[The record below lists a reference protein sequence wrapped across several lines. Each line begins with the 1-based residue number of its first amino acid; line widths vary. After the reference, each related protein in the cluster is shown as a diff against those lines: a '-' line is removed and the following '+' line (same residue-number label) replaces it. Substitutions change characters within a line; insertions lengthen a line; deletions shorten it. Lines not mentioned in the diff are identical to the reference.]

1 MRIVFGPDDRAELR
15 ERIEALETENRG
27 YSDIVTN
34 ALVDAAAGDASDGY
48 LAAMEIAAGQL
59 SRAFAAATITGR
71 AAPRFRPWIMAD
83 IGRALIEEGEAVWL
97 RDGPRL
103 IRAVSYGRNIEDGS
117 YDLALS
123 DGRSVA
129 APPGRV
135 LHARWKQDPTTGRGT
150 GPLGT
155 ARTLRAMTQK
165 LEASMSSELNAEV
178 GYLLPLPTDGGSSV
192 IDEFRKQ
199 LANLRGKIAVV
210 ETTRGGWGDGPSQA
224 PRREYDLMR
233 LGPAIPASS
242 VDLFASARNAVLTAC
257 GYPVAL
263 MGMEDGTAQREA
275 WRRYLHGTVAPLGRI
290 VADAAAMAGL
300 AVELNF
306 ETLFASDI
314 QGRARAFQSLV
325 GGGMDIAKAAAA
337 SGLLQADD

>member
-1 MRIVFGPDDRAELR
+1 MRIIFGPDERDGLRA
-15 ERIEALETENRG
+15 RIEALETENRN

-48 LAAMEIAAGQL
+48 LAAMEIAAGAL
-59 SRAFAAATITGR
+59 SRAFAAASVSGR
-71 AAPRFRPWIMAD
+71 GAAPFRPWVLAD

-97 RDGPRL
+97 RTGRRM

-135 LHARWKQDPTTGRGT
+135 LHARWKEDPTTGRGI

-155 ARTLRAMTQK
+155 ARTLRTLTQK
-165 LEASMSSELNAEV
+165 LEASMSAELNAEI

-199 LANLRGKIAVV
+199 LANLKGKIAVV
-210 ETTRGGWGDGPSQA
+210 ETTRGGWGDGPSHA

-242 VDLFASARNAVLTAC
+242 VDLFASSRNTVLTAC
-257 GYPVAL
+257 GYPVSL
-263 MGMEDGTAQREA
+263 LGTEDGTAQREA

-290 VADAAAMAGL
+290 VADAATEAGL
-300 AVELNF
+300 AITLDF

-325 GGGMDIAKAAAA
+325 GGGMDIAQAAAA
-337 SGLLQADD
+337 SGLLQDD

>member
-1 MRIVFGPDDRAELR
+1 MRIIFGPDERDGLRA
-15 ERIEALETENRG
+15 RIEALETENRN

-48 LAAMEIAAGQL
+48 LAAMEIAAGAL
-59 SRAFAAATITGR
+59 SRAFAAASVSGR
-71 AAPRFRPWIMAD
+71 GAAPFRPWVLAD

-97 RDGPRL
+97 RTGRRM

-135 LHARWKQDPTTGRGT
+135 LHARWKEDPTTGRGI

-155 ARTLRAMTQK
+155 ARTLRTLTQK
-165 LEASMSSELNAEV
+165 LEASMSAELNAEI

-199 LANLRGKIAVV
+199 LANLKGKIAVV
-210 ETTRGGWGDGPSQA
+210 ETTRGGWGDGPSHA
-224 PRREYDLMR
+224 PRWEYDLMR

-242 VDLFASARNAVLTAC
+242 VDLFASSRNTVLTAC
-257 GYPVAL
+257 GYPVSL
-263 MGMEDGTAQREA
+263 LGTEDGTAQREA

-290 VADAAAMAGL
+290 VADAATEAGL
-300 AVELNF
+300 AITLDF

-325 GGGMDIAKAAAA
+325 GGGMDIAQAAAA
-337 SGLLQADD
+337 SGLLQDD